1 MIFCDELYFEINISG
16 KKAEIKK
23 LISFLTSGGLDE
35 FFEISEDYICRDD
48 YFDEATDTD
57 ECSVVF
63 TNDDLGIEIDELD
76 SDDFLEAFCRAARNL
91 DARGRMYDA
100 EDEEYAFVSR
110 EGDPYYL
117 NADKIELFNDELD
130 ERAREEEADEE

>member
-1 MIFCDELYFEINISG
+1 LFESFEN
-16 KKAEIKK
+16 
-23 LISFLTSGGLDE
+23 LVISFLTSGGLDE
-35 FFEISEDYICRDD
+35 FFEVSEDHICRDD
-48 YFDEATDTD
+48 YFDEAADTD
-57 ECSVVF
+57 ECSVMF
-63 TNDDLGIEIDELD
+63 TNDDLGIEIDEVD

-91 DARGRMYDA
+91 DARGRVYDA